1 MRNRNA
7 MSTAAAVLAAGC
19 LLASGACAQGVRG
32 ELSATASYVEYRTV
46 VRESIPESQVPG
58 TGVTRVLP
66 DGTVVTCV
74 PGGDCYYY
82 RAGGINGASPV
93 TQDLRLTAWPGYRGV
108 SAQVHLRGRYG
119 SDDFWP
125 RSSQEFEALAA
136 YVDFERR
143 QVRVRA
149 GRQPRASGLG
159 FHRFDGAAVL
169 WRGLGPLRVEGF
181 AGRSL
186 AGALN
191 EYRSG
196 DLLADADELAPDTGS
211 MLWGAEGKLRLGRR
225 FSSSLLYQREV
236 RTDGDDLYTERVAF
250 DARWSPPELTAEVS
264 VDYDVAFDAFNEAR
278 LRLKRPLARTV
289 YLSSELRH
297 YEPFFE
303 LWTIWGAFSPVG
315 YDEGRLSAF
324 WEPRSGLSL
333 SAGASY
339 RDYEDTD
346 VGVDFAPI
354 EGDGW
359 RAHLGASW
367 VRREWLAAGTYSLYT
382 GFGAYQSS
390 VDASVGRHFGD
401 RYYLGVYGS
410 GTQQFAE
417 YRFGDGTTFG
427 GGFES
432 RVQVQNTSLDLGLGV
447 YRQTFD
453 NRPGYDDYNQVRGRL
468 GVTMEFG
475 TEPVARSTGYGQGGA
490 QS

>member
-1 MRNRNA
+1 MKNRNA
-7 MSTAAAVLAAGC
+7 ILMASLVLAVGC
-19 LLASGACAQGVRG
+19 LPGGTVFAQGVRG

-58 TGVTRVLP
+58 DGVTRVLE

-82 RAGGINGASPV
+82 RAGDVNDASPI

-108 SAQVHLRGRYG
+108 SAKVHLRGRYG

-125 RSSQEFEALAA
+125 RSSQEFEALTA

-143 QVRVRA
+143 QYRVRA

-181 AGRSL
+181 VGRSL

-191 EYRSG
+191 QYRSG
-196 DLLADADELAPDTGS
+196 DLLADADEFAPDKGS
-211 MLWGAEGKLRLGRR
+211 TLWGAEGKLRLGRR
-225 FSSSLLYQREV
+225 FSGSLLYQREL
-236 RTDGDDLYTERVAF
+236 RTDGDDLYTERLAL
-250 DARWSPPELTAEVS
+250 DSRWVGPGFVAEVS
-264 VDYDVAFDAFNEAR
+264 ADYDVAFDEFNEAR
-278 LRLKRPLARTV
+278 LRLKRPVTRTV
-289 YLSSELRH
+289 YLSGQIRH
-297 YEPFFE
+297 YEPFFD

-324 WEPRSGLSL
+324 WEPRPGLSL
-333 SAGASY
+333 NAGGSY
-339 RDYEDTD
+339 RDYQDTN
-346 VGVDFAPI
+346 VGAEIAPI
-354 EGDGW
+354 DGDGW
-359 RAHLGASW
+359 RAHLGACW

-382 GFGAYQSS
+382 GYGADKSS
-390 VDASVGRHFGD
+390 LDASVGRNFGP

-417 YRFGDGTTFG
+417 YRFGDGGTFG
-427 GGFES
+427 GGFEG
-432 RVQVQNTSLDLGLGV
+432 RVKVRNTSLDLGLGV

-468 GVTMEFG
+468 GVTMGFG
-475 TEPVARSTGYGQGGA
+475 TEPVARAAGYGKGGA
-490 QS
+490 KS